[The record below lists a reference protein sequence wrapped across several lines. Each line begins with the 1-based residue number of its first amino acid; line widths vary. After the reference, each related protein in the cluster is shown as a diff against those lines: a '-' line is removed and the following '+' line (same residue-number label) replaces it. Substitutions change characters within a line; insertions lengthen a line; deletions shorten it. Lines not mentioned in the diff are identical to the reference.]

1 MRKTISTLVASLCF
15 TISFAYSGKDSNI
28 VIQTAAEYYSF
39 DYSKKDNS
47 VSVKQDMT
55 TVYQCMDFRT
65 SIAVAEYYDSRTSID
80 DVKISSDGKLP
91 KITPTYDYYSVDN
104 IFYSDA
110 RICYFEM
117 PFEKKGTKNEVSFSK
132 TINDPRYFTSVYFM
146 EGYPVTSKTI
156 TLLIPRWMKVDI
168 RELNFEGYNIKKTV
182 NYNSRKDADEIV
194 YTLENCPGRKRE
206 KDSPGPTY
214 IEPHLLVLCKSAEV
228 EGNKISYFG
237 TLNDLYAWYH
247 SITSNPENNTAVI
260 KAKAEEI
267 TAGVTGDLEKV
278 KKIFYWM
285 HDNIRYIAFEDGLAG
300 FKPQK
305 ADEVLRKKYG
315 DCKGMAH
322 LTKEFLKALGF
333 DARLCWI
340 GTNHIAY
347 DYSTPSLAVDNHMIA
362 ALLYQGK
369 TYFLDATENYISFN
383 EYAERIQGRQVL
395 IEDGDKYIFTKVP
408 STTYQQNLDLEKSVL
423 SINGNALEG
432 TVTREWKGE
441 EKENILLNLNAIKK
455 ENSRDAFIRYLASGS
470 NNIAIA
476 DFTTSSLTDYD
487 KILSV
492 SYKIKNSNAV
502 SAFGNEMYIDL
513 DPRKD
518 MSDFTFDTNTRTLDY
533 LFSYKLNTQMEIQL
547 AIPADY
553 NVTTIPQVLDV
564 KNDDYEFSASVTKSN
579 NKLIYSKKIIVKNIR
594 LARTKFQQW
603 NKDIEKLKAFYNEQV
618 VLTKK

>member
-1 MRKTISTLVASLCF
+1 MRKITCGLIACLSYIC
-15 TISFAYSGKDSNI
+15 SFADSGKDSNV
-28 VIQTAAEYYSF
+28 VIQQASEYYSF

-47 VSVKQDMT
+47 VSVKQEMT

-65 SIAVAEYYDSRTSID
+65 SIAVAEFYDSRTSID
-80 DVKISSDGKLP
+80 DVKISSDGKMP

-146 EGYPVTSKTI
+146 EGYPVTTKTI

-168 RELNFEGYNIKKTV
+168 KELNFESYNIKKSTS
-182 NYNSRKDADEIV
+182 YNSRKDADEIV
-194 YTLENCPGRKRE
+194 YTLEHCPGRKSE
-206 KDSPGPTY
+206 KYSPGPTY
-214 IEPHLLVLCKSAEV
+214 VEPHLLVLCKSAEP

-247 SITSNPENNTAVI
+247 SITSNLENNTAVI

-362 ALLYQGK
+362 ALIYQGK
-369 TYFLDATENYISFN
+369 TYFLDATENYIGFN

-395 IEDGDKYIFTKVP
+395 IEDGEKFIFTKVP
-408 STTYQQNLDLEKSVL
+408 STTYQQNLDLEKSVMM
-423 SINGNALEG
+423 INGAALEG

-441 EKENILLNLNAIKK
+441 EKENIFASLNSIKK
-455 ENSRDAFIRYLASGS
+455 ENSRDAFIRYLSNGS
-470 NNIAIA
+470 NNISIA

-487 KILSV
+487 KPLSA
-492 SYKIKNSNAV
+492 SYKLKNNNAV
-502 SAFGNEMYIDL
+502 SAFGNEMYIDI
-513 DPRKD
+513 DARKD
-518 MSDFTFDTNTRTLDY
+518 LSDFTFDINTRNMDY
-533 LFSYKLNTQMEIQL
+533 LFTYKLNTQVEVQL
-547 AIPADY
+547 AVPADY
-553 NVTTIPQVLDV
+553 NVTTIPQPVDV
-564 KNDDYEFSASVTKSN
+564 KNDDYEFFASVTKST
-579 NKLIYSKKIIVKNIR
+579 NKLVYSKRIIVKNIR
-594 LARTKFQQW
+594 LSKARFQQW